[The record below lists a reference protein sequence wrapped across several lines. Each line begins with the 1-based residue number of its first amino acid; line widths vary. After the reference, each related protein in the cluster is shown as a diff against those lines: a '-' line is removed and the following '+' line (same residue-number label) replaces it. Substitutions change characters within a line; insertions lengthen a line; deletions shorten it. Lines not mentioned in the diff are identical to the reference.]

1 MTREAADVVPGA
13 AVDVA
18 VADALA
24 GAFGADRANAIA
36 RNAVTSM
43 GVNKA
48 ARNPVAMRAYADTF
62 GVSLKAAKTV
72 TNQRHSGRCWLFA
85 TLNVLRARV
94 LERLDVEDFEF
105 SQAYGMFYDKLEKA
119 NAFLNNVVATAD
131 LPWDDRTVEFLL
143 QSGTA
148 AMDGGEFAF
157 AANLIAKWG
166 AVPKTAMPETASTK
180 DSSQMNATLG
190 RMLHRDAVE
199 LRRLVAAGED
209 EAGVT
214 AAREAMLADVH
225 RVLCA
230 CLGEPPTAFDLEL
243 SVGSKAKLDEVA
255 EGRLE
260 AALPARDGDD
270 EKPRRILRER
280 AITPREFVE
289 RYVGF
294 DPADYVELVHVPATD
309 LEMGHAYGVRWMDTV
324 SGGAPMR
331 MLNVDVE
338 KVEDAAMASLK
349 AGVPCYMACDVM
361 QEFGRNLDDFPGTLA
376 LGTLDREGLFGVE
389 LGMSRADML
398 DSRETCFTHAMTFQ
412 GVELGEDGRPAAWR
426 VENSWGK
433 DSCKDGYLIMS
444 GEWYRLYGGDVVVER
459 RFVDEATLKLWDEA
473 PLEYTEP
480 WGVLASAMGITRI

>member
-1 MTREAADVVPGA
+1 MTGEAADVVPGA
-13 AVDVA
+13 AVEAA
-18 VADALA
+18 VVDALTD
-24 GAFGADRANAIA
+24 AFGADRANAIA

-48 ARNPVAMRAYADTF
+48 ARNPVAMRAYTDTF

-72 TNQRHSGRCWLFA
+72 TNQRQSGRCWLFS
-85 TLNVLRARV
+85 TLNALRARAM
-94 LERLDVEDFEF
+94 ERLDVEDFEF

-119 NAFLNNVVATAD
+119 NAFLNNVVATAG
-131 LPWDDRTVEFLL
+131 LPWDDRTVEYLL
-143 QSGTA
+143 SWGTA
-148 AMDGGEFAF
+148 AQDGGEWSF
-157 AANLIAKWG
+157 AANLVAKWG
-166 AVPKTAMPETASTK
+166 AVPKDAMPETATSK
-180 DSSQMNATLG
+180 ASAQMNATLG

-199 LRRLVAAGED
+199 LRRLVTAGEG

-230 CLGEPPTAFDLEL
+230 CLGEPPTSFDLNL
-243 SVGSKAKLDEVA
+243 AVGPKAKLDDVPGA
-255 EGRLE
+255 SLE

-270 EKPRRILRER
+270 EKPRRILRTTV
-280 AITPREFVE
+280 TPHEFVE

-294 DPADYVELVHVPATD
+294 DPADYVELVHVPATG
-309 LEMGHAYGVRWMDTV
+309 LEMGHAYGVRWLDTV
-324 SGGAPMR
+324 AGGAPMR
-331 MLNVDVE
+331 VLNVGVE
-338 KVEDAAMASLK
+338 AVEDAAVASLK

-361 QEFGRNLDDFPGTLA
+361 QEFGRDLDDFPGTLA
-376 LGTLDREGLFGVE
+376 LGAIDRERLFGVE
-389 LGMSRADML
+389 LGMSRTDML